1 MPDAMK
7 RTAAQAGF
15 AVESQTV
22 RVTVCVPADRCTRN
36 EPMVFSL
43 VCHNSDNVDAVKKIL
58 TYRMQRSHW
67 TMPAFTL
74 LSATSEWQAY
84 SVHGTDHS
92 IDHSGCSAFRSDRS

>member
-15 AVESQTV
+15 PVESQTV

-36 EPMVFSL
+36 APMVLSL
-43 VCHNSDNVDAVKKIL
+43 VCHNSDNVDAVKKLL
-58 TYRMQRSHW
+58 TYRIREV
-67 TMPAFTL
+67 TGRCPLTL
-74 LSATSEWQAY
+74 LPATSEWQAY
-84 SVHGTDHS
+84 SVHGTDHN